1 MLGAYAALITT
12 TELGSFWPSLI
23 TAPLLVGAM
32 ALVVESGLMRRLY
45 QRPLETILATWGLAI
60 VLRQGVEAVA
70 GPDFRNVPN
79 PLPGSAAV
87 LGVEYPR
94 YRLAVIALTLVIIVG
109 LYVLQ
114 RTTRA
119 GLVARAVIL
128 NPPLAGTLGIN
139 VRRVYQ
145 ATFALGSA
153 LAGLAG
159 ALLAPT
165 VNVFPEMGPPFVVNA
180 FLAVLVGG
188 SGSMPGLVSACLL
201 LGVVQSTLS
210 RYESPVAGT
219 VGFLVVAVLTLRFL
233 PHGLTRTT
241 S

>member
-1 MLGAYAALITT
+1 MIEVLNAGYAAVLLLLIAFGLAIVFGLMGVVNLAHGEFLMLGAYAALITT

-79 PLPGSAAV
+79 PLPGSAVV

-119 GLVARAVIL
+119 GL
-128 NPPLAGTLGIN
+128 
-139 VRRVYQ
+139 
-145 ATFALGSA
+145 
-153 LAGLAG
+153 
-159 ALLAPT
+159 
-165 VNVFPEMGPPFVVNA
+165 
-180 FLAVLVGG
+180 
-188 SGSMPGLVSACLL
+188 
-201 LGVVQSTLS
+201 
-210 RYESPVAGT
+210 
-219 VGFLVVAVLTLRFL
+219 
-233 PHGLTRTT
+233 
-241 S
+241 